1 MPDAG
6 RQRERPTDAAPS
18 SASESR
24 ASDGAADGAPD
35 VTSEAG
41 RLADH
46 AAIARLTEDLLPAL
60 VAKLS
65 TTQLGELEVR
75 EGEWHIRL
83 RRPYGTGPGEGR
95 RVTDK
100 PSRTQPGHEGHGHG
114 RAAVEGRGS
123 RSSGGSSGSGGATS
137 GGSGGATGITA
148 GSGAAS
154 ASSNGTGSG
163 RSGGDGG
170 SERSRSIATSPA
182 VGIFQPGPRAASG
195 TRVRAGDSLG
205 AVDVLGVPQE
215 IQAPADGIVGST
227 LVEAGMAV
235 EYGQEL
241 IRLELTAPAGAGPS
255 ESR

>member
-1 MPDAG
+1 VPDAG
-6 RQRERPTDAAPS
+6 RQRERPTEAAT
-18 SASESR
+18 AR
-24 ASDGAADGAPD
+24 ARDRGADGAGD
-35 VTSEAG
+35 GRDAD

-46 AAIARLTEDLLPAL
+46 AGIARLTDELLPAL
-60 VAKLS
+60 IAKLS
-65 TTQLGELEVR
+65 STQLGELEVR

-83 RRPYGTGPGEGR
+83 RRPYGVGPGEGR

-100 PSRTQPGHEGHGHG
+100 ASRTQPGHEGHGHG
-114 RAAVEGRGS
+114 RAAVEGRGG
-123 RSSGGSSGSGGATS
+123 RSSGGGSGASGGAS
-137 GGSGGATGITA
+137 GITA

-154 ASSNGTGSG
+154 ASTNGTG
-163 RSGGDGG
+163 G
-170 SERSRSIATSPA
+170 SARPAQGEGSADRTRTIATSPA

-215 IQAPADGIVGST
+215 IPAPADGIVGST

-241 IRLELTAPAGAGPS
+241 IRLELTAPGEA
-255 ESR
+255 R

>member
-6 RQRERPTDAAPS
+6 RQRERPTDAAT
-18 SASESR
+18 AR
-24 ASDGAADGAPD
+24 ATDGAAAASDSAA
-35 VTSEAG
+35 TSSDAG
-41 RLADH
+41 RLSDH
-46 AAIARLTEDLLPAL
+46 AAIARLTEELLPAL
-60 VAKLS
+60 IAKLS

-83 RRPYGTGPGEGR
+83 RRPYGVGPGEGR
-95 RVTDK
+95 RATDK
-100 PSRTQPGHEGHGHG
+100 PSRSQPGHEGHGHG

-123 RSSGGSSGSGGATS
+123 KSSSGAS
-137 GGSGGATGITA
+137 GGSGGASGITA

-154 ASSNGTGSG
+154 ASSNGTGAGG
-163 RSGGDGG
+163 RSGVGDGG

-215 IQAPADGIVGST
+215 VQAPADGIVGST

-241 IRLELTAPAGAGPS
+241 IRLELTAPASAGPA
-255 ESR
+255 EAR